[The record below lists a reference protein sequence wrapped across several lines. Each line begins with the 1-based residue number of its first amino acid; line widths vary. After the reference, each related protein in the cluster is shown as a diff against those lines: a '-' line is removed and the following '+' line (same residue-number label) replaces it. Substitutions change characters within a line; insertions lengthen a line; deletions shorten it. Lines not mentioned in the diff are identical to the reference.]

1 MAEFSYELDND
12 FDFTIDEKGNSF
24 IALRKIRWGNS
35 SEFRLD
41 LRKWFNT
48 ATGETMSK
56 GVSFITEDGPHELV
70 KVMVEQGYGHTKDI
84 VEALKLRDDF
94 DSSELP
100 VIKEMK
106 ENYYDPVESLF
117 DDIAEAS

>member
-1 MAEFSYELDND
+1 MAEFSYTLDKD
-12 FDFTIDEKGNSF
+12 FDYTIDEKGNSF
-24 IALRKIRWGNS
+24 IALRKIKWGS
-35 SEFRLD
+35 SDEYRLD

-56 GVSFITEDGPHELV
+56 GVSFMTDDGPHELV

-94 DSSELP
+94 DEDELP
-100 VIKEMK
+100 KVKEMK
-106 ENYYDPVESLF
+106 EKYYDPVESLF
-117 DDIAEAS
+117 DDLKED